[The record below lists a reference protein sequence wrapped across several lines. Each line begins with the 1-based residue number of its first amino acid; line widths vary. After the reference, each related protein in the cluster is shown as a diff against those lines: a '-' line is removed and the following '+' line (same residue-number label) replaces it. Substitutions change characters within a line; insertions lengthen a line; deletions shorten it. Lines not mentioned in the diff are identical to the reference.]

1 MSWSTWMCRARI
13 RPRHRWE
20 MHRTLGRRRSALIWR
35 RAQFRRRY
43 ASFHISVFSL
53 FNFLQRKLDDVLKE
67 IIIKLMDKY
76 PPGLCPL
83 HRDLP
88 CFHYHAA
95 DLHFNLDRPQLLV
108 WAHAIKSG
116 TATYEKIPILSP
128 MFKAGQALKCT
139 SKSSTDSP
147 MPPTPPPTMEPS
159 TPMPTQVQMPVMP
172 FPTLFQ
178 YPQMPFP
185 QVSLQMPLFM
195 GYGGMGMPYSGNP
208 FTTGAGTE
216 AMPIRAPHRQS
227 HSPPSS
233 PPTAD
238 CSITNF
244 CKLYNLGPQAESGL
258 DHLGFKFGDDLCMV
272 TESQYTKAG
281 FKPLEWRRVLKAY
294 RQLKVDNHH
303 AQ

>member
-1 MSWSTWMCRARI
+1 
-13 RPRHRWE
+13 
-20 MHRTLGRRRSALIWR
+20 
-35 RAQFRRRY
+35 
-43 ASFHISVFSL
+43 
-53 FNFLQRKLDDVLKE
+53 
-67 IIIKLMDKY
+67 MDKY

-88 CFHYHAA
+88 CFHYRAA
-95 DLHFNLDRPQLLV
+95 DLHFNLNRPRLLV

-116 TATYEKIPILSP
+116 MATYEKIPILSL
-128 MFKAGQALKCT
+128 MFKAGQALKRM

-147 MPPTPPPTMEPS
+147 IPPTPPPTMEPS
-159 TPMPTQVQMPVMP
+159 MPVPTQVQMPVMP

-185 QVSLQMPLFM
+185 QVSPQMPLFM
-195 GYGGMGMPYSGNP
+195 DYGGMGMPYSGNP
-208 FTTGAGTE
+208 FTAGAGME
-216 AMPIRAPHRQS
+216 AMPIRAPHHQS

-233 PPTAD
+233 PPTTD
-238 CSITNF
+238 CSITDF

-258 DHLGFKFGDDLCMV
+258 DHLGFKFGDDLRTV